1 MTTPVEELAVRRVR
15 EWLGDGWDDVTDRQ
29 LLDTYA
35 GQRAV
40 LAVQLDQ
47 LKAELAANVA
57 RLVDRLLTWRGPWR
71 W

>member
-1 MTTPVEELAVRRVR
+1 MTPQEELAVQRVR
-15 EWLGDGWDDVTDRQ
+15 DWLGEGWDDVPDQQ

-47 LKAELAANVA
+47 LKAELRDNVD
-57 RLVDRLLTWRGPWR
+57 RLVHKLLTWRGPWR

>member
-1 MTTPVEELAVRRVR
+1 VTPTEALAVQRVR
-15 EWLGDGWDDVTDRQ
+15 AWLGDGWDDVPDQQ
-29 LLDTYA
+29 LLDTFA

-47 LKAELAANVA
+47 LKAELRANVV
-57 RLVDRLLTWRGPWR
+57 RLVHGLLSWRGPWR